1 MKTSRT
7 TQQWILDGFLKV
19 EDVFSYR
26 FNFLLEWGFK
36 HADLRRTVDRIRAFA
51 MIPKEWDE
59 PPGSGKKPPKGR
71 RRRAGDRFLSL
82 NSGGVALHHAH

>member
-1 MKTSRT
+1 MKTSRA
-7 TQQWILDGFLKV
+7 TQQWILDEFLKV

-51 MIPKEWDE
+51 MIPKEW
-59 PPGSGKKPPKGR
+59 G
-71 RRRAGDRFLSL
+71 
-82 NSGGVALHHAH
+82 

>member
-7 TQQWILDGFLKV
+7 TQQWILDEFLKV

-51 MIPKEWDE
+51 MIPKEW
-59 PPGSGKKPPKGR
+59 G
-71 RRRAGDRFLSL
+71 
-82 NSGGVALHHAH
+82 